1 MRHTVTCALLES
13 FSNLENSSS
22 LLIGCASTHTHDSSR
37 PHTDDIQHVHKRD
50 RVSISGSP
58 PPISPSTVD
67 QFLFMWRLHVHT
79 HSLSLSLKYLS
90 QHSELFLSHAE
101 EKIRRHHHPPSSY
114 HSSDKSSRPHRGHSH
129 ITCRIRRRRSSI
141 HSVRQR
147 HRSIRQRSSHL
158 LLLLLSLP
166 LFFLPLSL
174 SLSAP
179 PPPSSLPRRVASL
192 AFCSSVD
199 CAAKPLGLGRE
210 PVP

>member
-1 MRHTVTCALLES
+1 MTAADRTQTTYSTYTREIESVFLDRLHQFLRPQLTS
-13 FSNLENSSS
+13 FSLC
-22 LLIGCASTHTHDSSR
+22 GVYMSTHT
-37 PHTDDIQHVHKRD
+37 
-50 RVSISGSP
+50 
-58 PPISPSTVD
+58 
-67 QFLFMWRLHVHT
+67 
-79 HSLSLSLKYLS
+79 LSLSLKYLS